1 MLILMYTIVKEFGNI
16 FDNFVVGKK
25 LFVKVYKKVIYCC
38 MNNVYMFIDDVN
50 VFFVKR
56 NIIFLEMLI

>member
-1 MLILMYTIVKEFGNI
+1 MYMIVKEFGNI

-25 LFVKVYKKVIYCC
+25 LFVKVYKKVIQCC